1 MKKRRFLYSERM
13 GDRLFS
19 AVVGL
24 IVLFFVAV
32 TLYPVLNTVAVSF
45 NDAIDAIRGGIY
57 LWPRKWTLVNYITVL
72 RKSAILTG
80 LKNSVMRTF
89 IGIFTQLT
97 TTSLLAFVLCQKEFI
112 FRRQL
117 TFLYVLTM
125 YVGGGMIP
133 TFIVYRGLGLMN
145 SFWVYILPGMISAYN
160 MVVIRTYMN
169 GLPEGLQDAARMDG
183 AGYMQIFLRVV
194 APLCKPVFATVAL
207 FTGVG
212 QWNAWFDTMLYN
224 RLNPNLTTIQ
234 YELVKLLSTVNNMM
248 GSGNRQQNS
257 GMRNDMVFVTSE
269 SVQAAATVLTCLPIV
284 LLYPFLQRYFVT
296 GLTIGGIKE

>member
-1 MKKRRFLYSERM
+1 MKKRTLLYGERM
-13 GDRLFS
+13 GDLLFS

-24 IVLFFVAV
+24 LVLFSVAI
-32 TLYPVLNTVAVSF
+32 TLYPVLNTVAISF
-45 NDAIDAIRGGIY
+45 NDAIDAIRGGIH
-57 LWPRKWTLVNYITVL
+57 LWPRKWTLANYVTVL
-72 RKSAILTG
+72 QKSAILTG
-80 LKNSVMRTF
+80 LKISVLRTV
-89 IGIFTQLT
+89 IGIAAQLT

-112 FRRQL
+112 FRKQL

-133 TFIVYRGLGLMN
+133 TFIVYRSLGLMG
-145 SFWVYILPGMISAYN
+145 SFWVYILPGMVSAYN
-160 MVVIRTYMN
+160 MVVMRTYMS
-169 GLPEGLQDAARMDG
+169 GLPEGLQDAAKIDG
-183 AGYMQIFLRVV
+183 AGYMQTFLRVV

-224 RLNPNLTTIQ
+224 RLNPKLTTIQ

-248 GSGNRQQNS
+248 GSGSRQQNS